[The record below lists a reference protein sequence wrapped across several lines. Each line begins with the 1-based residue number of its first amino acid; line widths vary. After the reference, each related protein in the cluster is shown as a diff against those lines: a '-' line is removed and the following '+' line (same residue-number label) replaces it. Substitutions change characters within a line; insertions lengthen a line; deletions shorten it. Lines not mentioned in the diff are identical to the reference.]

1 MDENQL
7 DSDKS
12 EKVDI
17 IKFDIIQ
24 IKQNVFKYD
33 LNIETKENTIYFS
46 IKDKNQL
53 PSIYYKRTMSFDEI
67 KKLNLQFNALESF
80 PDFYDYLK
88 SLSNNNKLNI
98 KKSNDKI
105 SIVFNVEV
113 LLKQQSIEII
123 CFLRKQI

>member
-1 MDENQL
+1 MDENQVDL
-7 DSDKS
+7 DKN
-12 EKVDI
+12 EKIDI

-80 PDFYDYLK
+80 QDFYDYLK

-98 KKSNDKI
+98 KKSDEKI

>member
-1 MDENQL
+1 
-7 DSDKS
+7 
-12 EKVDI
+12 
-17 IKFDIIQ
+17 
-24 IKQNVFKYD
+24 
-33 LNIETKENTIYFS
+33 
-46 IKDKNQL
+46 
-53 PSIYYKRTMSFDEI
+53 MSFDEI

-80 PDFYDYLK
+80 QDFYDYLK

>member
-53 PSIYYKRTMSFDEI
+53 PLINYKRSMNFDEI

-88 SLSNNNKLNI
+88 SLSFNNKLNI
-98 KKSNDKI
+98 KKRNDKI

>member
-33 LNIETKENTIYFS
+33 LNIETKENTIY
-46 IKDKNQL
+46 
-53 PSIYYKRTMSFDEI
+53 
-67 KKLNLQFNALESF
+67 NLML
-80 PDFYDYLK
+80 
-88 SLSNNNKLNI
+88 
-98 KKSNDKI
+98 
-105 SIVFNVEV
+105 
-113 LLKQQSIEII
+113 
-123 CFLRKQI
+123 

>member
-12 EKVDI
+12 EKIDI

-98 KKSNDKI
+98 KKSNEKI

>member
-33 LNIETKENTIYFS
+33 
-46 IKDKNQL
+46 
-53 PSIYYKRTMSFDEI
+53 
-67 KKLNLQFNALESF
+67 
-80 PDFYDYLK
+80 
-88 SLSNNNKLNI
+88 
-98 KKSNDKI
+98 
-105 SIVFNVEV
+105 
-113 LLKQQSIEII
+113 
-123 CFLRKQI
+123 

>member
-80 PDFYDYLK
+80 QDFYDYLK